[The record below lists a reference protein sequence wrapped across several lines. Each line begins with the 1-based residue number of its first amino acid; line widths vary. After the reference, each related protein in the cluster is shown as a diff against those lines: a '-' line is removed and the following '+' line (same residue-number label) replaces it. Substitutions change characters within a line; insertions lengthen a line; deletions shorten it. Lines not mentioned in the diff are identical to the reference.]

1 MDSRVKKAIENVFDP
16 KRFYLVAA
24 FDTGEKFLLQM
35 NRTDH
40 RGGKVMLDPW
50 YTIDKNVFGWVPDCA
65 FLNTLGEIGVR
76 GHVERALDQFS
87 VMICCS
93 DEQKQELMDRLGSE
107 YSLSYVPRGRAK
119 AYFFWSRTCSSWLCQ
134 GGNVSDIRSV
144 SGRYIF

>member
-1 MDSRVKKAIENVFDP
+1 MDAVRNTKKN
-16 KRFYLVAA
+16 
-24 FDTGEKFLLQM
+24 
-35 NRTDH
+35 
-40 RGGKVMLDPW
+40 W

-119 AYFFWSRTCSSWLCQ
+119 AYFFGVGLAHHGFVKAVTGFFRA
-134 GGNVSDIRSV
+134 
-144 SGRYIF
+144 